1 MSTRKENAG
10 TRTSWTATRVI
21 PHHAQLSLTIL
32 FPWINTLSFRVGA
45 DCPRTH
51 DEAIPWLILFEHELS
66 CPVFDIGFFDSHQS
80 EQFVMAALDRLSGPW
95 WPRETDVYYDNSAM
109 TRHMQS
115 AVQHSLAGGS
125 GDFLERFKA
134 YGWYLD
140 DLVLT
145 PVNNLT
151 KSERRAK
158 CLAAQKS
165 LADRIVKY
173 RPLAIVSLLL
183 SIESVVN
190 AAANTADSDA
200 PRFAVP
206 FPGVGQQM
214 RFRTAMTLIIP
225 KLPKLTE
232 PS

>member
-1 MSTRKENAG
+1 V
-10 TRTSWTATRVI
+10 TSEKNMEAVEAARAKFRPERITT
-21 PHHAQLSLTIL
+21 L
-32 FPWINTLSFRVGA
+32 FVGESA
-45 DCPRTH
+45 PSSGD
-51 DEAIPWLILFEHELS
+51 
-66 CPVFDIGFFDSHQS
+66 FF
-80 EQFVMAALDRLSGPW
+80 
-95 WPRETDVYYDNSAM
+95 YYGNSAM

-115 AVQHSLAGGS
+115 AVQHSLGGGG

-173 RPLAIVSLLL
+173 RPLAIVSFLL
-183 SIESVVN
+183 SIEGIVN
-190 AAANTADSDA
+190 AAANAADSDA

-225 KLPKLTE
+225 KLPRLTG

>member
-1 MSTRKENAG
+1 VVAQPAAHFEAPVTGEEDSHFLLTGATGYEPNLRASPYQGRKAHRRGWHGRSWAYFRLAFPPAG
-10 TRTSWTATRVI
+10 PTCS
-21 PHHAQLSLTIL
+21 L
-32 FPWINTLSFRVGA
+32 FPAEGSVTSEKNMEAVEAARAKFRPERITTLFVGESA
-45 DCPRTH
+45 PSSGD
-51 DEAIPWLILFEHELS
+51 
-66 CPVFDIGFFDSHQS
+66 FF
-80 EQFVMAALDRLSGPW
+80 
-95 WPRETDVYYDNSAM
+95 YYGNSAM

-115 AVQHSLAGGS
+115 AVQHSLGGGG
-125 GDFLERFKA
+125 GDFLEGFKA

-173 RPLAIVSLLL
+173 RPLAIVSLLR
-183 SIESVVN
+183 SIESIVN
-190 AAANTADSDA
+190 AAANAADSDA

-206 FPGVGQQM
+206 FPGVGQ
-214 RFRTAMTLIIP
+214 
-225 KLPKLTE
+225 
-232 PS
+232 